1 MKLILDAG
9 GVIVYPAFGHW
20 RYGAAMLRPPVAD
33 TLESEAYL
41 RAHEACKHLMRE
53 DRRMD
58 TEAEEY
64 RMRLD
69 YFAAMNDMVPWG
81 LARRQVEQLAR
92 DFVENTAR
100 MGVYEDAHA
109 YLPRFQKRFGLG
121 LLSDTAPSLKRVFEN
136 AGIWRY
142 FDAHVFSTDVGA
154 LKPDPAMYARILSLL
169 GARAEDCLFVD
180 DLPRNLRG
188 AEKAGMRAV
197 QMARAEDVERWDG
210 PVVTDFAELEAY
222 AEALGDGRGRR
233 VKVRY
238 VEKTFYADLTPG
250 KIYDGEICKENE
262 RIVGL
267 VNDHGEEYGYPL
279 SAFEIVGE

>member
-33 TLESEAYL
+33 TLTSEAYL
-41 RAHEACKHLMRE
+41 RAHEACKHFMRE
-53 DRRMD
+53 DVRID

-64 RMRLD
+64 AMRLR
-69 YFAAMNDMVPWG
+69 YFEAMNEMVPWG
-81 LARRQVEQLAR
+81 LARWQVEELAR

-100 MGVYEDAHA
+100 MGVYADAHA
-109 YLPRFQKRFGLG
+109 YLPRFQERFGLG
-121 LLSDTAPSLKRVFEN
+121 LLSDTAPSLKRVFES

-154 LKPDPAMYARILSLL
+154 LKPDPAMYARILALL

-197 QMARAEDVERWDG
+197 QMARAENVERWDG
-210 PVVTDFAELEAY
+210 PVVTDFAGLEAY
-222 AEALGDGRGRR
+222 LQALEDGVDRR

-238 VEKTFYADLTPG
+238 VERVFRSNLKPG
-250 KIYDGEICKENE
+250 KIYDAEICKENE
-262 RIVGL
+262 RIVFF
-267 VNDHGEEYGYPL
+267 VDENGEEYGYPL
-279 SAFEIVGE
+279 SEFEIVEE